1 MSTHYVDCRRTF
13 FQLRLHIH
21 FAQLS
26 HTSHVQQD
34 ENQNKIGPIFRQKRK
49 NR

>member
-1 MSTHYVDCRRTF
+1 MSEHYVDCRRTF
-13 FQLRLHIH
+13 FSTEIIH

-26 HTSHVQQD
+26 HTNHVHQD
-34 ENQNKIGPIFRQKRK
+34 ENQKKIRPIFRQKRK